1 MARSETDD
9 QVWQRWLKEHNKK
22 RPPPP
27 RPIHAIADITFLRT
41 EEGGRTGPVID
52 GYRGQFHYEGND
64 SHLGAEY
71 IFASNDPVQPG
82 ESTEA
87 IIWLLAPE
95 AHAGHLYP
103 GREFEIRE
111 GRQVVARGRI
121 TWVIFESGKDCS
133 L

>member
-1 MARSETDD
+1 MRIETDEEI
-9 QVWQRWLKEHNKK
+9 WQRWRNEFHKK
-22 RPPPP
+22 RPPQA

-71 IFASNDPVQPG
+71 TFASNDPVQPG

-87 IIWLLAPE
+87 LIWLLTPE
-95 AHAGHLYP
+95 AHTGHLYP
-103 GREFEIRE
+103 GRDFEIRE

-121 TWVIFESGKDCS
+121 TWVSFESEKDS
-133 L
+133 RL